1 MKTRNGLRLAL
12 GAAALG
18 TLLAHGGA
26 AAQRNRAGAASLPQ
40 VACASGARVSAAAA
54 DAQSSINQTYLPR
67 NANTKATFYQ
77 QAYDKAMA
85 GAQAEPNNPFNYF
98 VAASAAVG
106 LNQPA
111 RADSLYARTVQ
122 LCPEFAS
129 EVEPARK
136 ALGGQ
141 AMENARAAIAEKHDT
156 AAAIALWQT
165 ASQLDSTLTDAS
177 FYAAYFSARRGNLA
191 AAIPSYR
198 RLLAGPA
205 PAPNDTNAIERRN
218 VALDEILGYAGQQI
232 NEQKYAEADAML
244 RDLQRVDASNRN
256 VLYYR
261 SLVLY
266 KMERWADLLPIT
278 EKVTQIDPLN
288 ENEWL
293 IAFAAHKGLAD
304 AAKAQNN
311 TQAEQQHRMAAIH
324 LQNPDSLQVTVDQVG
339 LAINGS
345 SVTVRG
351 VVKGAAARPGTAIKL
366 EFTLTAPTGDVGTG
380 TVTVAAPAR
389 GQTANFELPVAV
401 TASPTTFRYR
411 IVP

>member
-1 MKTRNGLRLAL
+1 MNTRNGLRLAL

-18 TLLAHGGA
+18 TLLANGGA
-26 AAQRNRAGAASLPQ
+26 VAQGNRAGAASLPQ
-40 VACASGARVSAAAA
+40 VACASGVKVSAAAA
-54 DAQSSINQTYLPR
+54 DAQAVINQTYLPR
-67 NANTKATFYQ
+67 NANNKPALFQ

-85 GAQAEPNNPFNYF
+85 GTQADPNNPFNYF
-98 VAASAAVG
+98 VAASASAG

-111 RADSLYARTVQ
+111 RADSLYARTIQ

-129 EVEPARK
+129 EVEPQRK
-136 ALGGQ
+136 TLGGQ
-141 AMENARAAIAEKHDT
+141 AMESARVAIAEKHDT
-156 AAAIALWQT
+156 AAAISLWQT

-205 PAPNDTNAIERRN
+205 PAATDTNAIERRN

-232 NEQKYAEADAML
+232 NDQKYAEADAML
-244 RDLQRVDASNRN
+244 RDLQRIDPNNRN

-261 SLVLY
+261 SLALY
-266 KMERWADLLPIT
+266 KMERWGDLLPIT

-311 TQAEQQHRMAAIH
+311 TTAEQQHRMAAIR

-339 LAINGS
+339 LAISGG
-345 SVTVRG
+345 SVTLRG

-366 EFTLTAPTGDVGTG
+366 EFTLAAPTGDVGTG

-389 GQTANFELPVAV
+389 GQTANFELPVQV

-411 IVP
+411 LVP